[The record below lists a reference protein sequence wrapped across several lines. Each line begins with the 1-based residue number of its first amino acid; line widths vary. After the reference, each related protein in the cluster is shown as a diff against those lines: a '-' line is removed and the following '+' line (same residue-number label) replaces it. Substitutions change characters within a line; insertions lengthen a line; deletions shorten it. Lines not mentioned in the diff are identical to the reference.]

1 MNKPIGY
8 ILSILGLATIGLSTK
23 IQTLTNNNLKL
34 SYIIVIGVALIAA
47 GVVMLMDK
55 KSLGKVKHAA
65 EEVPIY
71 EGEGKN
77 KRIVGYKRAK

>member
-65 EEVPIY
+65 EEVPI
-71 EGEGKN
+71 
-77 KRIVGYKRAK
+77 